1 MQYILNYAKNMI
13 LIINFL
19 FSLLFSN
26 NNFILRKEEIE
37 NLANKLNISSDKV
50 KEDYKQFEV

>member
-1 MQYILNYAKNMI
+1 MQYIYILNYAKNMI

-26 NNFILRKEEIE
+26 NNFI
-37 NLANKLNISSDKV
+37 NIIQIIK
-50 KEDYKQFEV
+50 KKKIK